1 MQVFVIF
8 LPIYVCNLN
17 IGPKNS
23 KLDGH
28 KISESETNKDLTN
41 IKCKVHGQTYYFF
54 CEVCEVVVCNECIT
68 NNHVLY
74 KITDIYKCTNLNGKI
89 TQVKTKEEK
98 DEMLRAI
105 LTAATTLAERR
116 SARNDNTNGQPDMD
130 RENITTPF
138 VEYIPETFKTGEN
151 LQILEQYKTNII
163 LVDIILCGT
172 GGTFWIS
179 DFKNELVENVTFA
192 DGLIHDNKKINE
204 WACDLAS
211 APSELVL
218 STLDDSL
225 RLIQQKSEK
234 IKE

>member
-1 MQVFVIF
+1 
-8 LPIYVCNLN
+8 
-17 IGPKNS
+17 
-23 KLDGH
+23 
-28 KISESETNKDLTN
+28 
-41 IKCKVHGQTYYFF
+41 
-54 CEVCEVVVCNECIT
+54 
-68 NNHVLY
+68 
-74 KITDIYKCTNLNGKI
+74 
-89 TQVKTKEEK
+89 
-98 DEMLRAI
+98 
-105 LTAATTLAERR
+105 
-116 SARNDNTNGQPDMD
+116 MD